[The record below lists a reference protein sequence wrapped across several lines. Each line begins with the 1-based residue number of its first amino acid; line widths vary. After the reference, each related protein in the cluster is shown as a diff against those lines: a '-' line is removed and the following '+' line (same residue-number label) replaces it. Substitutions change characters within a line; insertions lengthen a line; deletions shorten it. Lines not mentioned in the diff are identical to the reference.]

1 MSYYVKV
8 GDETTETPECCDKCY
23 MCQDT
28 YALCNCCTLPDQ
40 TTSKPFYGKKYIHK
54 YYCAADCNR
63 VIQDISKKPD
73 WCPIQDVRNNCIY
86 TEFDKELDEK
96 IKRFIP
102 RNEEIE

>member
-8 GDETTETPECCDKCY
+8 GDETTEIPECCHECY

-28 YALCNCCTLPDQ
+28 YALCDCCDIPDQ
-40 TTSKPFYGKKYIHK
+40 TTSNLFYDKKYVHE

-86 TEFDKELDEK
+86 TEFDKKLDEK

-102 RNEEIE
+102 RNEETK

>member
-1 MSYYVKV
+1 MSYCVKV
-8 GDETTETPECCDKCY
+8 GDETTKIPECCDECY
-23 MCQDT
+23 MCQDIYSACDACLLIAKQIGDS
-28 YALCNCCTLPDQ
+28 YASNITIP
-40 TTSKPFYGKKYIHK
+40 HK

-96 IKRFIP
+96 IKRFNYKIY
-102 RNEEIE
+102 